1 MWSLPLCYYT
11 TIYLLSMDMGGPFQ
25 VGLSCVMLPA
35 SSTQDFGVCVCVYG
49 SVGYISQ
56 SALLCVC
63 LCMFIFC
70 RYWLWNITL
79 LPAELECLVAL
90 HLCQHL
96 ALSGGFNFILS
107 GHMPWYLIV
116 ILTPILSTQQWRR
129 TLLTLFLV
137 FGMSSSGTWQFSSLA
152 SVLLFLF
159 AFSCWC
165 WSPLSYFLSFSG
177 LWISPFSCLL
187 MNTTS

>member
-70 RYWLWNITL
+70 RYWLWNITR
-79 LPAELECLVAL
+79 LPVELECLVAL

-116 ILTPILSTQQWRR
+116 ILTPILSTQQWRW
-129 TLLTLFLV
+129 TLFPVFLV